1 MSKLSSYRYFSLR
14 MLMVSAVPA
23 LMYWLDAGLWV
34 AVKVFLG
41 FAVVTQLAAVMIYRK
56 DLSRALAQ
64 KRRSRR
70 L

>member
-1 MSKLSSYRYFSLR
+1 

-23 LMYWLDAGLWV
+23 LMYWLDAGRRV